1 MPVARLELPTV
12 RGGRSQAGRGKR
24 LRSVGENLV
33 VTTLA
38 GHYSEDWE
46 TLWWVRAD
54 GRAAILTGQRQMV
67 EPLRLLA
74 VTVER
79 RTGWSGVRAS

>member
-1 MPVARLELPTV
+1 M
-12 RGGRSQAGRGKR
+12 
-24 LRSVGENLV
+24 

-46 TLWWVRAD
+46 TLWWVRSD
-54 GRAAILTGQRQMV
+54 GRAAISTSRRQMA
-67 EPLRLLA
+67 ELLWLLA

-79 RTGWSGVRAS
+79 RTGWSGVKAS

>member
-1 MPVARLELPTV
+1 M
-12 RGGRSQAGRGKR
+12 
-24 LRSVGENLV
+24 

-46 TLWWVRAD
+46 TLWWVRSD
-54 GRAAILTGQRQMV
+54 GRAAISTSQRQMA
-67 EPLRLLA
+67 ELLWLLA

-79 RTGWSGVRAS
+79 RTGWSGVKAS